1 MQRYLDQTPQE
12 DAGTYARLAQVAG
25 YPLQDQRR
33 STIHC
38 MLAQD
43 KNQQLNTSCIEAY
56 SSVNSPHLGTGCFFT
71 SSSTLSWAYH
81 FSFGHFELRVYI
93 HAAHKNS
100 ISPVD
105 RSHLKSSEA
114 LYTKQSW
121 RICSVELFGV
131 DVLERWLHHINLPS
145 EQFATPCDPQT
156 GLEQQ
161 EQEHSTISDNSSSSS
176 YPSLGEIFSLKNSS
190 NTETNS
196 AAIPDDEEAV
206 LHNAMVEQAS
216 NSDLVN
222 EFARLT
228 MSWLIASTA
237 NRRASTS
244 SDPPDEEAHAYE
256 G

>member
-12 DAGTYARLAQVAG
+12 DAGTYARLARIAG
-25 YPLQDQRR
+25 YPLQDQRH
-33 STIHC
+33 STIHY

-43 KNQQLNTSCIEAY
+43 KNQQLNTS
-56 SSVNSPHLGTGCFFT
+56 VNSPHLGTGCFFI

-81 FSFGHFELRVYI
+81 FYFGHFELRVYI
-93 HAAHKNS
+93 HAAHRNS

-114 LYTKQSW
+114 LYTKQGW
-121 RICSVELFGV
+121 RICSLEVFGV

-145 EQFATPCDPQT
+145 EQFVTPCDPQT

-161 EQEHSTISDNSSSSS
+161 EQEQSTISDSSSSS
-176 YPSLGEIFSLKNSS
+176 SSPSLGEIFSLKNSS
-190 NTETNS
+190 NTETSS
-196 AAIPDDEEAV
+196 AAIPDDEEDV
-206 LHNAMVEQAS
+206 SHNAMVEEPS
-216 NSDLVN
+216 DSDLVN
-222 EFARLT
+222 DFARLT
-228 MSWLIASTA
+228 MSWLTAWTA
-237 NRRASTS
+237 NRRAGTS